1 MSSVAA
7 QGCLV
12 DAANTRDST
21 VTSPLHGQLSHHPL
35 TTGCHT
41 ISSQL
46 TVLKYARD
54 LVVVIR
60 RHPDEPFEVLKEIQA
75 LVLKKSN
82 ARMRLSRLHTSA
94 FWLLLIENT
103 SFLISTLKPQQGY
116 QVRPAHQVDGWFAPS
131 CSCTHLKDSRSNLS
145 ASVKLPWSLHMIA
158 KLAVPVK
165 VMGCRFP
172 HLYRKPLRAGLMCAS
187 ASLFRP

>member
-1 MSSVAA
+1 MPQIDYMS
-7 QGCLV
+7 LP
-12 DAANTRDST
+12 T
-21 VTSPLHGQLSHHPL
+21 LSKAINKL
-35 TTGCHT
+35 
-41 ISSQL
+41 SSL
-46 TVLKYARD
+46 LNHVVSSRARMSCRCGARN

-82 ARMRLSRLHTSA
+82 ARMRLSRLHTPA

-158 KLAVPVK
+158 KLAVLVK
-165 VMGCRFP
+165 VLGCRFP

>member
-1 MSSVAA
+1 MSSAAA

-21 VTSPLHGQLSHHPL
+21 VTPPLHGQLSHHPF

-41 ISSQL
+41 IPSQL
-46 TVLKYARD
+46 TVLKYARN

-75 LVLKKSN
+75 LALKKSN
-82 ARMRLSRLHTSA
+82 ALMRLLRLHTPA

-116 QVRPAHQVDGWFAPS
+116 QVRPAHQRGWMV
-131 CSCTHLKDSRSNLS
+131 R
-145 ASVKLPWSLHMIA
+145 A
-158 KLAVPVK
+158 KLLLHPSQ
-165 VMGCRFP
+165 
-172 HLYRKPLRAGLMCAS
+172 GLAKQPFCFCEAALVS
-187 ASLFRP
+187 AYDG